1 MSTFTGFHTN
11 SRFGFFPSK
20 GSLFIMHCNVVTKY
34 TIARGVFE
42 YKGICPGLI
51 RAMNVSI
58 CFGTTTIFLMHYFR
72 NHYM

>member
-11 SRFGFFPSK
+11 SRFGFFPPK

-51 RAMNVSI
+51 RAMN
-58 CFGTTTIFLMHYFR
+58 IFYLLWNYYNFS
-72 NHYM
+72 YALL